1 MISPAGPPKGPNQG
15 QEWERIMREGCC
27 LRQGLFGSWR
37 PSDRGS
43 RLDHAGR
50 WAEGRRSRDHHS
62 WPFRQDAGIA
72 RRSRDQ
78 RRSEGEPRETH
89 FLAQV
94 KEHSGNPERT
104 TTADKAR
111 HRKLL
116 LSRQSLVPAALG
128 SSGRPGNRRRW
139 VASGAP
145 RDTSGVVL
153 VSPGVVRLRGRRG
166 AGRPA
171 VAVWIWSLCFW
182 AFLPSALA
190 RSLSCPPTGRASR
203 TGHTSDGRGG
213 TRLGCQYQVSKG
225 AH

>member
-1 MISPAGPPKGPNQG
+1 MGKNHARGLLSPPRIIWVLETIRRRFEAGPCRKVGGGTSKPGSPLMALPAGCGNRPQV
-15 QEWERIMREGCC
+15 ERPEEERRLRET
-27 LRQGLFGSWR
+27 
-37 PSDRGS
+37 
-43 RLDHAGR
+43 
-50 WAEGRRSRDHHS
+50 
-62 WPFRQDAGIA
+62 
-72 RRSRDQ
+72 
-78 RRSEGEPRETH
+78 RETH

-104 TTADKAR
+104 TPADKAR

-166 AGRPA
+166 AGRPG
-171 VAVWIWSLCFW
+171 VVGRTWSLCSW
-182 AFLPSALA
+182 ALLTSALA
-190 RSLSCPPTGRASR
+190 RSLSCPTTGRASR
-203 TGHTSDGRGG
+203 TGHTSGGRGG
-213 TRLGCQYQVSKG
+213 TRLRCQYQVSKG